1 MGRKGLKTKRTII
14 LLIILLFVS
23 AFAFCDT
30 LNFKLTH
37 FVGDPTSNG
46 YFEFWRFGT
55 REMLSNV
62 NLTGGGTHNQ
72 ITTLGVR
79 YLGTFTISSLV
90 ITFSDLKQFT
100 IVNEQPVFTN
110 VVCPYQLSIYD
121 SKNPSTL
128 LINPADYTN
137 QTGNGGARAVIF
149 SNGKS
154 WDSPGLREADTIA
167 DFSIVIDDS
176 NVPAGSYQGTITV
189 EVGGS

>member
-1 MGRKGLKTKRTII
+1 MKAKRIII
-14 LLIILLFVS
+14 LLILLFVS
-23 AFAFCDT
+23 SFVFSDDT

-37 FVGDPTSNG
+37 FVGDPTSDG

-62 NLTGGGTHNQ
+62 NLEGGGSHNQ
-72 ITTLGVR
+72 FATLGVR
-79 YLGTFTISSLV
+79 YRVLFTISSLE
-90 ITFSDLKQFT
+90 ISFSDLKQFT
-100 IVNEQPVFTN
+100 IVNEQAIFSN

-121 SKNPSTL
+121 SKNPGTL
-128 LINPADYTN
+128 LVNPSDYVN
-137 QTGNGGARAVIF
+137 PTGNGGAKAVIF

-154 WDSPGLREADTIA
+154 WDSQNQRQREADTVA